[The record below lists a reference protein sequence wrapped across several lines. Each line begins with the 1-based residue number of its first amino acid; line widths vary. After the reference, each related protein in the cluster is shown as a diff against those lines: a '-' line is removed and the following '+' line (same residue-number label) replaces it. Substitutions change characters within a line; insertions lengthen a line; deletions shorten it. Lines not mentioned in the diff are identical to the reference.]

1 VLLLRRWNPGDD
13 GFDTGNRSGACG
25 EQYPSVDRGAPPWRG
40 DQPDQQ
46 RSLGFKPVQLGLGA
60 FRAEMNR
67 TDGGTLGGIIGL
79 EEWNM
84 SDTVTFDAE
93 SRALVGK
100 GAARAARRNGRVP
113 AVIYGANKDPEPIT
127 IDPAQLRAARMQPG
141 FFATLFDV
149 AVEGGNQKVLCR
161 DLQLHPVTDQP
172 MHADFLRVTDST
184 RINVEIPVVFE
195 NEDEAPG
202 LKGGGVLNVVR
213 HVVEV
218 MCRAGAIPNDIVVD
232 LTGLDIGDSVHIAS
246 ITLPDGV
253 KPTIDRDFTIATI
266 AAPTVAVVED
276 DEAEGEDEDGEGA
289 ESEGGDDSEG
299 GEDDS

>member
-1 VLLLRRWNPGDD
+1 
-13 GFDTGNRSGACG
+13 
-25 EQYPSVDRGAPPWRG
+25 
-40 DQPDQQ
+40 
-46 RSLGFKPVQLGLGA
+46 
-60 FRAEMNR
+60 
-67 TDGGTLGGIIGL
+67 
-79 EEWNM
+79 M

-127 IDPAQLRAARMQPG
+127 IDPRQLRAARMQPG

-149 AVEGGNQKVLCR
+149 SLNGNKQQVLCR

-172 MHADFLRVTDST
+172 MHADFLRVTEST
-184 RINVEIPVVFE
+184 RINVEIPVVFT
-195 NEDEAPG
+195 NEEESPG
-202 LKGGGVLNVVR
+202 LKSGGVLNVVR
-213 HVVEV
+213 YEVEV
-218 MCRAGAIPNDIVVD
+218 MCRAGAIPDDIVVD
-232 LTGLDIGDSVHIAS
+232 LTGLEVGDSVHISS
-246 ITLPDGV
+246 IELPAGV

-276 DEAEGEDEDGEGA
+276 DADEDAEGE
-289 ESEGGDDSEG
+289 GDDGADESGEDEG